1 MSADSNVI
9 FDFGA
14 NAGAE
19 LTLSDQELYSHV
31 FAIAKLGY
39 DLGFNA
45 VWSVEHHFTDYWPTP
60 SPLITLSHIAARC
73 PGLGLG
79 TMVLVTPWHNPL
91 RMAEE
96 IAMLSNMTDGP
107 LHLGVGRGTAPLEYE
122 AYNVPMAEAQ
132 DRFIEIDRLVRLAL
146 SKERFSFEGRFYRVP
161 REVELRP
168 RPRREQI
175 NFYAATVNPTS
186 AERNANMGLPL
197 LCTAAS
203 LDILRGVLDQ
213 WRKATTAKGG
223 NASAVHVLSAMA
235 VLADTDAEA
244 RRLAKAYL
252 PAWFRLQYEHYEVA
266 KQLHRHI
273 KTYEPFQKL
282 MEHFLILSDPDKNI
296 DAWNAYMETA
306 LIGSPETV
314 SRRVSQY
321 RAIGFERMLIQPG
334 APGVPRGL
342 QEATLRRFAR
352 EVAPAFSKGGQFCR
366 Q

>member
-1 MSADSNVI
+1 MPTDSNVI

-19 LTLSDQELYSHV
+19 LTLTDQELYSHV
-31 FAIAKLGY
+31 FALAKLGY
-39 DLGFNA
+39 ELGFNA

-60 SPLITLSHIAARC
+60 SPLMTLGHIAARC

-96 IAMLSNMTDGP
+96 IAMLSNMTDGA
-107 LHLGVGRGTAPLEYE
+107 LHLGIGRGTAPLEYE
-122 AYNVPMAEAQ
+122 AYNVPMVEAQ
-132 DRFIEIDRLVRLAL
+132 DRFIEIDQLVRLAL
-146 SKERFSFEGRFYRVP
+146 SQRRFSFEGQFYHVP

-175 NFYAATVNPTS
+175 HFYAATVNPTS
-186 AERNANMGLPL
+186 AERNATMGLPL
-197 LCTAAS
+197 LCTAS
-203 LDILRGVLDQ
+203 PPDILRGVLDQ
-213 WRKATTAKGG
+213 WRKATAANGG
-223 NASAVHVLSAMA
+223 NANAVHAVSAIA

-244 RRLAKAYL
+244 RRLAKDYL
-252 PAWFRLQYEHYEVA
+252 PSWFRLQYEHYEVA
-266 KQLHRHI
+266 KELHQTI

-282 MEHFLILSDPDKNI
+282 MGHFLILSDPDKNV
-296 DAWNAYMETA
+296 DAWNTYMETA
-306 LIGSPETV
+306 LVGAPETV

-321 RAIGFERMLIQPG
+321 RAIGFERILIQPG
-334 APGVPRGL
+334 APGVPRAL
-342 QEATLRRFAR
+342 QEQTLRRFAR

-366 Q
+366 R